1 MYGVVKCM
9 YYNNLQRTAELNER
23 ISERNIPSTPL
34 EPSFSVR
41 PVSTKYDMMSV
52 IDRREKSSIPIK
64 KQSVYSVNKVFN
76 PGTAQAPW
84 DGFANRINDESRL
97 RNQYFALQRCDN
109 SVYIPPSTS
118 DMYNVNVGGRI
129 EKQTHKLLFKTDDL
143 GYFNPN
149 PDSDNVGNNIFNNC
163 TREQIKN
170 M

>member
-9 YYNNLQRTAELNER
+9 YYNNLQRSAELSER

-34 EPSFSVR
+34 QPNFSVR

-52 IDRREKSSIPIK
+52 VDRREKPSIPIK
-64 KQSVYSVNKVFN
+64 KQPIYSVNKSFN

-84 DGFANRINDESRL
+84 DGFATKINDESRL

-109 SVYIPPSTS
+109 ARYIPPSTS
-118 DMYNVNVGGRI
+118 DMYNVDVGGRM
-129 EKQTHKLLFKTDDL
+129 EQQTHKLLFETDDL

-149 PDSDNVGNNIFNNC
+149 PDTENVGHNIFNNC

-170 M
+170 I